1 MYPVSDAYKTAMKA
15 VEQEHKIYGTIGGIG
30 FEERNIL
37 RGSLTITNQCSDN
50 EEIKIGQVYIGEL
63 KATFIEV
70 PLPRYNWK
78 GIDITVFFA
87 MKLADGSYEE
97 IPLGIFTV
105 SDADWTSS
113 GVVVT
118 AYDNM
123 ARFDKHFNYE
133 QQIVG
138 KAYDL
143 VIFACKKCGVT
154 FGMEEEEVLAL
165 PNGDRNLSAY
175 FENDMET
182 WRDYLS
188 WLTQTLGCFATID
201 RGGRLVF
208 RTYGGEPVDV
218 IDDSHRFQG
227 ASFSDYETRYTGMSV
242 VNMKTKM
249 TNYYHVTPDDGLT
262 YNLGSN
268 PFLQYGTE
276 EGYNARRRAVLEA
289 LQGIRFVPFKATAI
303 GNPAYDLGDVLV
315 FKNGIAD
322 GTKQS
327 CLTKYVF
334 GYNSRYEM
342 QCGGKDPA
350 LASAR
355 SKSDKNIAGLL
366 SGVKTNDI
374 VVYSYINVFAYMIG
388 QKEKTIISINYA
400 AVVNT
405 HPIFIATIPFIADRD
420 GYVVFRYYL
429 DGVLM
434 PDDTVRQYVSRGEH
448 FVTLSN
454 NMAAE
459 ANTRH
464 TLVIKACTEYVESDL
479 RQQAAK
485 IMSFEHYISTGEYVV
500 QDIDTTIPTVTIAKN
515 TIRAVLYAQGLARTG
530 NWDGT
535 INISDVLA
543 PITTGQRSVAM
554 FSEFMGLTTQ
564 EPIRAATV
572 TEQFR
577 AISIGKMTVGGIGAA
592 ITVDEKEEIE

>member
-15 VEQEHKIYGTIGGIG
+15 VEQEHKIYGTIGGIN

-70 PLPRYNWK
+70 PLPRYYWK
-78 GIDITVFFA
+78 GLDITVFFA

-105 SDADWTSS
+105 SEADWTSS

-123 ARFDKHFNYE
+123 ARFDKTFYYE

-143 VIFACKKCGVT
+143 VMFACEQCGVT

-165 PNGDRNLSAY
+165 PNGDMNLSAY
-175 FENDMET
+175 FENDIET

-188 WLTQTLGCFATID
+188 WLAQTLGCFATID

-218 IDDSHRFQG
+218 IDDFHRFQG

-242 VNMKTKM
+242 VNIKTQW
-249 TNYYHVTPDDGLT
+249 TNYYYVTPDDGLT

-289 LQGIRFVPFKATAI
+289 LQGIRFVPFKAIAI
-303 GNPAYDLGDVLV
+303 GNPVYDLGDVLI
-315 FKNGIAD
+315 FTNGIAD

-334 GYNSRYEM
+334 EYNSRYEM

-366 SGVKTNDI
+366 SGVKTNEL
-374 VVYSYINVFAYMIG
+374 VVHGYINATDYMIH
-388 QKEKTIISINYA
+388 QEEKTIISINYA
-400 AVVNT
+400 TTVDT
-405 HPIFIATIPFIADRD
+405 HPIFIATIPFSTDRD
-420 GYVVFRYYL
+420 GYVVFKYYQ

-434 PDDTVRQYVSRGEH
+434 PNDTVRQYVSRGDH

-454 NMAAE
+454 NMSAE
-459 ANTRH
+459 ENTRQ
-464 TLVIKACTEYVESDL
+464 TLSIRACTEYVESDL
-479 RQQAAK
+479 RKQEAK
-485 IMSFEHYISTGEYVV
+485 ILSFEQYISTGEYVV

-515 TIRAVLYAQGLARTG
+515 AIRAVLYAQGMAGTEK
-530 NWDGT
+530 WDGT
-535 INISDVLA
+535 INISDSFA
-543 PITTGQRSVAM
+543 PVAIGRQIES
-554 FSEFMGLTTQ
+554 FSGLVGLTTQ
-564 EPIRAATV
+564 EPIRAATIA
-572 TEQFR
+572 EQFQ
-577 AISIGKMTVGGIGAA
+577 AINIGRQVGGVGID
-592 ITVDEKEEIE
+592 ITVEKEET